1 MTGRR
6 GDHNRPVDDFDKPG
20 PLLLASEYPRAAAEL
35 GAFAA
40 TVAPLLARAPHGDG
54 HRVLVLPGFTADDTS
69 TRPLRWFLRRLEYR
83 AYGWRLGLNL
93 GPTDHVL
100 DGLVNRFARVASDGE
115 RISLVG
121 WSLGGIYARELA
133 FLFPDQVRQ
142 VITMG
147 SPFRIGDS
155 EQSNAS
161 PLYDLLSTFHSDRAE
176 TNRPPDEQRGPLPVP
191 STAVYTRCDGIVPWE
206 STMEPDGPRRES
218 IRVRGS
224 HCGLG
229 HNPAVLRIIADRLA
243 QAPGS
248 WAPYRTEQRTAA

>member
-1 MTGRR
+1 M
-6 GDHNRPVDDFDKPG
+6 DDFDRPG
-20 PLLLASEYPRAAAEL
+20 PLLLASEYPRAATEL

-54 HRVLVLPGFTADDTS
+54 HRVLVLPGFMADDTS

-83 AYGWRLGLNL
+83 TYSWRLGLNL

-100 DGLVNRFARVASDGE
+100 DGLVNRLARVASDADP
-115 RISLVG
+115 ISLVG

-133 FLFPDQVRQ
+133 FLFPDRVRQ
-142 VITMG
+142 VITLG

-176 TNRPPDEQRGPLPVP
+176 TDRPPGEQRGPLPVP
-191 STAVYTRCDGIVPWE
+191 STAIYTRCDGIVAWE
-206 STMEPDGPRRES
+206 STMEPDGPQRES

-229 HNPAVLRIIADRLA
+229 HNPAVLRIIAERLA
-243 QAPGS
+243 QPQGS
-248 WAPYRTEQRTAA
+248 WARYRTGQGTAA